1 MEKRTDNEL
10 MKLIADKHTPA
21 LKVLY
26 RRYEIQVF
34 NFIRRYTGSR
44 ELAQELIQET
54 FTRIWFAAHTFDRK
68 RGTFKGWLYT
78 VALNIARSEMSK
90 KEYTYHFLEINET
103 CERGEE
109 GGDRGDRCD
118 RDGEN
123 PETILQQKELKN
135 SVACALGKLKPYLRE
150 VVVMKN
156 YQHLKFR
163 EIAEAAGIPEGTAK
177 ARYHRAIA
185 LLKEALNR
193 DTSIR
198 PTAEVSNHV

>member
-1 MEKRTDNEL
+1 MEKRTDSEL

-21 LKVLY
+21 LNVLY

-68 RGTFKGWLYT
+68 RGNFKGWLYT
-78 VALNIARSEMSK
+78 IALNITRSEMSK
-90 KEYTYHFLEINET
+90 KEYTYHFLEIDEN
-103 CERGEE
+103 CERGKDDN
-109 GGDRGDRCD
+109 DRRN

-123 PETILQQKELKN
+123 PETILHKKELKN
-135 SVACALGKLKPYLRE
+135 SVADALGKLKPYLRE

-198 PTAEVSNHV
+198 AAAEVNNHV

>member
-1 MEKRTDNEL
+1 MEKRTDNDL

-68 RGTFKGWLYT
+68 RGSFKGWLYT
-78 VALNIARSEMSK
+78 IALNIARTEMSK
-90 KEYTYHFLEINET
+90 KEYTYHFLEIDET
-103 CERGEE
+103 RERGEN
-109 GGDRGDRCD
+109 GSDPDD
-118 RDGEN
+118 EN
-123 PETILQQKELKN
+123 PETILRKKELEN
-135 SVACALGKLKPYLRE
+135 SIANALGKLKPYLRE
-150 VVVMKN
+150 VIVMKN

-163 EIAEAAGIPEGTAK
+163 EIAEAADIPEGTAK

-185 LLKEALNR
+185 LLKETLKR
-193 DTSIR
+193 DTPYAVQGR
-198 PTAEVSNHV
+198 